1 MDRYTLMVSKLTQLQ
16 DEWEPKRFDIVWY
29 DNQAWHITS
38 KDPLCYYLRA
48 DKQNDLFASKIEKG
62 LLIYKPSLEAL
73 IEMLEYN
80 GDWHFIG
87 SGKGIHGKS
96 NYYQVKQLANKPYK
110 VFGSNIPQEALLK
123 LVAYER
129 WGLIW
134 SDEKKTWEE

>member
-29 DNQAWHITS
+29 DNQVWHITS

-73 IEMLEYN
+73 IEMWKKENTPLLIEIYEN
-80 GDWHFIG
+80 TCIAYGDTTQPERHSDTIKEAIIQLLAYKKWH
-87 SGKGIHGKS
+87 
-96 NYYQVKQLANKPYK
+96 
-110 VFGSNIPQEALLK
+110 
-123 LVAYER
+123 LV
-129 WGLIW
+129 W
-134 SDEKKTWEE
+134 SDEKEDWEEG

>member
-73 IEMLEYN
+73 IEMLEEINILWEIRKEFATTHKNSIEYWYCAIN
-80 GDWHFIG
+80 CNNEYTG
-87 SGKGIHGKS
+87 
-96 NYYQVKQLANKPYK
+96 
-110 VFGSNIPQEALLK
+110 NIPKIALLK